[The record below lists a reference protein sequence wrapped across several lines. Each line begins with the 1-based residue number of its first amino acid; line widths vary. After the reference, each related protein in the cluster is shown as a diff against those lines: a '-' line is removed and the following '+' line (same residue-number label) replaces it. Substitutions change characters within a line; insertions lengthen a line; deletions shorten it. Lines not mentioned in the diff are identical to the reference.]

1 MNNLKVGF
9 SRVDITPPLGI
20 DIVGYFVPRFA
31 TGVLDNLEINCV
43 AFEQNGKKALMLA
56 VDHLGI
62 KQQYISIIRDA
73 IVAATSVDPNAIYI
87 HATHTHTGPSVIAEG
102 ENSEMIQKYFEF
114 MVKRAADASVM
125 ALNDLVPSKMGY
137 GTGTAPNIAFVR
149 RFRMKDGS
157 LRTNPGVNNPD
168 IVAPVGDVDESV
180 NVLRFDR
187 EDGLSIV
194 SVNFGDHPDVVG
206 GTKISGDW
214 PALTRKLVEKVLDNT
229 KCIVFNGCQGDVNH
243 VNVHPTGGYLNGM
256 FMDFDDVS
264 RGYDHS
270 KYMARVITGGVL
282 QAYDKVK
289 YCDNIELKYYQKK
302 INLAS
307 NMADPKDL
315 PEAHRIN
322 DLHVAGKDSEIGAE
336 GMMLTTIVA
345 EAARMVRL
353 EHGPESFDMT
363 VSGISLGPVA
373 FVGFPGE
380 PFTGIGRG
388 VKAFD
393 GFELVMHTCLT
404 NGSEGYFPMED
415 AYTEGG
421 YEARSSNFKAGVA
434 ESLITEGTNVL
445 KELVK

>member
-1 MNNLKVGF
+1 MNDLKIGF
-9 SRVDITPPLGI
+9 SRVNITPPLGI
-20 DIVGYFVPRFA
+20 DVSGYYVPRIA
-31 TGVLDNLEINCV
+31 DGILDELEINCI
-43 AFEQNGKKALMLA
+43 ALEQNGKRALMLSFDLLQMKDDCTNTVKNA
-56 VDHLGI
+56 VM
-62 KQQYISIIRDA
+62 
-73 IVAATSVDPNAIYI
+73 AATGVDEQAIYL
-87 HATHTHTGPSVIAEG
+87 HSTHTHTGPAIVAIGDNAEK
-102 ENSEMIQKYFEF
+102 IQKYLDFLTQ
-114 MVKRAADASVM
+114 RAADVSVM
-125 ALNDLVPSKMGY
+125 ALADLTPCKMGY

-157 LRTNPGVNNPD
+157 IRTNPGVNNPD
-168 IVAPVGDVDESV
+168 IVAPMGDVDESV

-187 EDGLSIV
+187 EDGQTII

-214 PALTRKLVEKVLDNT
+214 PALTRKVVEKTLDNT
-229 KCIVFNGCQGDVNH
+229 KCIVFNGCEGDVNH
-243 VNVHPTGGYLNGM
+243 VNVFPTGGYLNGM

-270 KYMARVITGGVL
+270 LYMARVITGGVL
-282 QAYDKVK
+282 QAFDKVK
-289 YCDNIELKYYQKK
+289 YCDNTELNYHQKK
-302 INLAS
+302 ITLAS

-322 DLHVAGKDSEIGAE
+322 DLHLAGKDDEIGAE

-353 EHGPESFDMT
+353 ENGPESFEMT
-363 VSGISLGPVA
+363 LSGISLGPVA
-373 FVGFPGE
+373 FIGFPGE

-388 VKAFD
+388 VKEYD

-404 NGSEGYFPMED
+404 NGCSGYFPMTD

-421 YEARSSNFKAGVA
+421 YEAKSSIFKAGVA
-434 ESLITEGTNVL
+434 ESLITEGINVL
-445 KELVK
+445 KELNK